1 MKYLGLDLGS
11 RTLGVAI
18 SDVTHTIAT
27 SYIVI
32 RHNEEYDRLLDDVE
46 KIVKDEHIE
55 KIVLGFPK
63 NMNNT
68 IGPKGELSLEF
79 KKKLEQKLNIEVILQ
94 DERLTTKEAESVLI
108 KNNTRRN
115 KRRKVIDKLAATIIL
130 QSYLDKEKNL
140 WKKNS
145 FTLIDENG
153 NEVEYDVL
161 FTFESEETNKNYI
174 VYTDQTK
181 DDAGNIQVY
190 ASIYDP
196 NDPNSKLEPI
206 NTDKE
211 WKVIETILSTLQE
224 EIKKKQESNE

>member
-68 IGPKGELSLEF
+68 IGPKGEISLEF

-140 WKKNS
+140 WKRIH
-145 FTLIDENG
+145 LH
-153 NEVEYDVL
+153 
-161 FTFESEETNKNYI
+161 
-174 VYTDQTK
+174 
-181 DDAGNIQVY
+181 
-190 ASIYDP
+190 
-196 NDPNSKLEPI
+196 
-206 NTDKE
+206 
-211 WKVIETILSTLQE
+211 
-224 EIKKKQESNE
+224 